1 MHFFVEIGKFG
12 FPDCRKSE
20 KPDIIKLMAPLF
32 STQIFLLFAV
42 TLLLCFEIEN
52 IRSYLSGKTLTM
64 FLKMY
69 LRGVFFN
76 HWFVSLRSV
85 A

>member
-1 MHFFVEIGKFG
+1 MFFVKIGKFG
-12 FPDCRKSE
+12 VPDCRKSE
-20 KPDIIKLMAPLF
+20 KLDIIKLMVPLL

-52 IRSYLSGKTLTM
+52 IRSYLSGKTLTV

-69 LRGVFFN
+69 LRAFFS
-76 HWFVSLRSV
+76 HWLLSLGSV